1 MPKFKQFDW
10 LISKLISLSP
20 NQNASKIREICFL
33 QNQLTDDSALT
44 VVSWKFIPGETI
56 LKMTSMMLQAL

>member
-1 MPKFKQFDW
+1 M
-10 LISKLISLSP
+10 LGKLV
-20 NQNASKIREICFL
+20 FL